1 MIVGGG
7 EITYY
12 LAKSLANMNV
22 DVKII
27 EKIRIAVRF

>member
-27 EKIRIAVRF
+27 EEK